1 MASIDLSPVPLGMRD
16 MFLLMSSTH
25 VMGLSYHRWLH
36 LVAALF
42 FLLFISYAVTGR
54 QERPVKLF
62 SIYGCF
68 HAPMVHLV
76 HRRREQM
83 AADPHRLFMS
93 VEEYLELDRNS
104 VDARYE
110 YIDGVVTMLA
120 GGTTNHSRISV
131 NVVSLL
137 RAALRGSPCEV
148 FNSDLRV
155 SISSTRYVLPDAS
168 VSCVPGDLEG
178 ENDTISSPCVI
189 VEVLSPS
196 TEATDRGKKFRYY
209 QSCLSIQEYVLIST
223 QEQAVDVYRRASDNL
238 WTLHPF
244 GPGDE
249 VELKS
254 IDVSIPLEA
263 LYENVTVP
271 RENA

>member
-1 MASIDLSPVPLGMRD
+1 
-16 MFLLMSSTH
+16 
-25 VMGLSYHRWLH
+25 
-36 LVAALF
+36 
-42 FLLFISYAVTGR
+42 
-54 QERPVKLF
+54 
-62 SIYGCF
+62 
-68 HAPMVHLV
+68 
-76 HRRREQM
+76 
-83 AADPHRLFMS
+83 MS

-137 RAALRGSPCEV
+137 RGALRGSPCEV

-168 VSCVPGDLEG
+168 VSCVAGDLEG
-178 ENDTISSPCVI
+178 ENDTISSPRVI

-209 QSCLSIQEYVLIST
+209 QSCLSIHEYVLIST

-254 IDVSIPLEA
+254 IDVSILLEA
-263 LYENVTVP
+263 LYENVTVLTDSQCP
-271 RENA
+271 DESASAGRLSTIPFSSMCSSTRISRRASSVMKRCGVKAASGAITPALSSS